1 MESHRMKSKG
11 IFLAAALALS
21 PAAAAQE
28 SPAPPGVP
36 LRVNVAPQDGASRT
50 SKSDKA
56 WARLV
61 ESFAN
66 ALVEG
71 DQPAVEGLMTNKSYI
86 RRFEGGE
93 FESAEEMLG
102 RISRSTLVGQHA
114 YFHPALVMA
123 ADVAADFKQAT
134 AVPEKVR
141 ASFLIDD
148 QTEMKR
154 ANATAVQWVMEQ
166 LQVKHGSPVAV
177 IVLWAPKLAAPAPA
191 EEPADAKPNTKANE
205 KAEPQPEPQTFEPVF
220 VILRGE
226 EIDTHRF
233 RINYVVYGNPIVERD

>member
-1 MESHRMKSKG
+1 MKPKG
-11 IFLAAALALS
+11 ILLAAALALS
-21 PAAAAQE
+21 PAAAQE
-28 SPAPPGVP
+28 PTPPP
-36 LRVNVAPQDGASRT
+36 TAHLRVNVPLHDAASRT
-50 SKSDKA
+50 AKSDKA
-56 WARLV
+56 WTRLV

-71 DQPAVEGLMTNKSYI
+71 DQPAVEGLMTNRSYI

-93 FESAEEMLG
+93 FESADEMLG

-123 ADVAADFKQAT
+123 ADIAADFKHAT

-141 ASFLIDD
+141 AGFLIDD

-166 LQVKHGSPVAV
+166 LQVKQGSPVAV
-177 IVLWAPKLAAPAPA
+177 IVLWAPKPAPQAPA
-191 EEPADAKPNTKANE
+191 EEPVAADPKPEE
-205 KAEPQPEPQTFEPVF
+205 KAKPQPEPQSFEPLF
-220 VILRGE
+220 VIVRGE

-233 RINYVVYGNPIVERD
+233 RINYVVYGNPIIERE

>member
-1 MESHRMKSKG
+1 MKPNG
-11 IFLAAALALS
+11 ILLAAALALS
-21 PAAAAQE
+21 PAAAQE
-28 SPAPPGVP
+28 PAPAPTAH
-36 LRVNVAPQDGASRT
+36 LRVNVTPQDGPSRT
-50 SKSDKA
+50 AKSDKA
-56 WARLV
+56 WTRLV

-93 FESAEEMLG
+93 FESADEMLG

-123 ADVAADFKQAT
+123 ADIAADFKHAT

-166 LQVKHGSPVAV
+166 LQVKQGWPVAV
-177 IVLWAPKLAAPAPA
+177 IVLWTPKPAPQPPA
-191 EEPADAKPNTKANE
+191 EAPTEADAKPDPKAEE
-205 KAEPQPEPQTFEPVF
+205 KAKPQPEPQSFEPVF
-220 VILRGE
+220 VIVRGE

-233 RINYVVYGNPIVERD
+233 RINYVVYGNPIIERE